1 MDYIKQH
8 WRGNLGLKQSFW
20 LNLVLLS
27 VLIFHLER
35 FTLPPFITGELAVTI
50 SVTVFFILTKV
61 VIYGWQIVG
70 TLRACD
76 RALQDGADRYW
87 VISVHGALVLSLV
100 AVLVLSFSSYQALQG
115 YKRQF
120 NPPEY
125 LLITPKYSF
134 SLTNAGTL
142 LHIKGPLES
151 GITSNISRFI
161 SKHTG
166 ISGLILDS
174 GGGQIAEGRGLA
186 RIIKENSY
194 NTFSMGDCMS
204 ACTIAFAAGAI
215 RTLGEHARIGFH
227 QYQSFT
233 VYPKFDIEVEQAR
246 DIHFFREQGIAEE
259 FLRKMFAHPPEDM
272 WWPSGEELLRAG
284 FVHNTDF
291 ILPSDR

>member
-151 GITSNISRFI
+151 
-161 SKHTG
+161 
-166 ISGLILDS
+166 
-174 GGGQIAEGRGLA
+174 EGRGLA